1 MPPHNTA
8 GHPTGCCEEYALSRR
23 QLLRNL
29 GAVAGAA
36 AATSVFGSAVL
47 QTSFGGPASAG
58 TGGHVLVVLSLR
70 GGADMLSVVV
80 PHGDPGYYAARPT
93 IAVPR
98 GSLLCQDQM
107 FGLHPAMA
115 PLEAMWKSRQLAA
128 VTAVGL
134 PVPNRS
140 HFDAM
145 EQIEDADPGDG
156 IRTGWINRMIGLNAT
171 TSVTEAIQMG
181 SGMLPTALYGPQPAL
196 AVADVDQVAL
206 NGPTG
211 RNRARALRRVWA
223 TTHGDL
229 GDGAREALATARA
242 FRGVAGHAYRPASG
256 ASYPAGDLGDAL
268 KEAARLVKADLGAR
282 AITLDYGSWDMHSR
296 LGTVDA
302 GDADSMHM
310 MVAGLAHGLRAF
322 FTDLGP
328 VAGRVTVVTLTE
340 FGRRVAENGSK
351 GLDHGWGNTMLVA
364 GAGVR
369 GGRVYGRWPGLDA
382 AHLND
387 GDLAVTTDYRS
398 VLAEVLTTRLG
409 ASAAK
414 VFPGF
419 TPERVGVMA

>member
-1 MPPHNTA
+1 M
-8 GHPTGCCEEYALSRR
+8 HPSPDQSTGCCDEYALSRR
-23 QLLRNL
+23 QFLRTIS
-29 GAVAGAA
+29 AAAGAA
-36 AATSVFGSAVL
+36 ATTSVFGSAVL
-47 QTSFGGPASAG
+47 QTSFGGPAAASS
-58 TGGHVLVVLSLR
+58 GGRVLVVLSLR

-93 IAVPR
+93 IAVPK
-98 GSLLCQDQM
+98 GALLHPDAM

-115 PLEAMWKSRQLAA
+115 PLADMWKAGRLAA

-156 IRTGWINRMIGLNAT
+156 MRTGWINRMIGLNAA

-181 SGMLPTALYGPQPAL
+181 SGMVPTALYGPQPAL
-196 AVADVDQVAL
+196 AVADVDQIAL
-206 NGPTG
+206 SGPTG
-211 RNRARALRRVWA
+211 RNRARALRQVWA
-223 TTHGDL
+223 DTRGDL

-242 FRGVAGHAYRPASG
+242 FRGVAGHGYRPAPG
-256 ASYPAGDLGDAL
+256 ASYPADDLGDAL
-268 KEAARLVKADLGAR
+268 KEAARLIKADLGAR
-282 AITLDYGSWDMHSR
+282 AITLDYGSWDMHAR

-310 MVAGLAHGLRAF
+310 MVDGLAHGLKAF
-322 FTDLGP
+322 FADLGP
-328 VAGRVTVVTLTE
+328 AAGRVTLVTLTE
-340 FGRRVAENGSK
+340 FGRRVAENGSR
-351 GLDHGWGNTMLVA
+351 GLDHGWGNTMLLA

-369 GGRVYGRWPGLDA
+369 GGRVHGRWPGLDA
-382 AHLND
+382 AHLNE

-398 VLAEVLTTRLG
+398 VLAEVLSTRFG
-409 ASAAK
+409 TSTAK

-419 TPERVGVMA
+419 TPERVGVMT